1 MALLRRPPAATTATT
16 TTKATKATKATTA
29 TTTTKATKAT
39 TAARAAATI
48 AALASAAILAGCGT
62 DARAARPAPR
72 RPQTVT
78 VTASGAPSPTAA
90 SPPAQTAAGPA
101 AQPPSDW
108 LPPGVELPHP
118 PGATAQSIMASGVFG
133 GWRYPVNAV
142 RAFALLYANWTAAS
156 VVVHLKTLALFTVDQ
171 ARSLVEL
178 QAAETG
184 SDYELQ
190 RGGIAN
196 SATVESIAPA
206 PGVPDDW
213 IVVTRERTTSTRTL
227 AYQGLAPAWHV
238 SLASVTQV
246 RGLWVVSRWQSES

>member
-1 MALLRRPPAATTATT
+1 MALLRRLATVATT
-16 TTKATKATKATTA
+16 TAS
-29 TTTTKATKAT
+29 TTTTT
-39 TAARAAATI
+39 TAI
-48 AALASAAILAGCGT
+48 AIAIAIASAAILAGCGT
-62 DARAARPAPR
+62 DARAGRPAAPR

-78 VTASGAPSPTAA
+78 VTVSAPSPTAA
-90 SPPAQTAAGPA
+90 SSPAQTAASSPAPTVAAPA

-108 LPPGVELPHP
+108 MPPGVELPHP

-213 IVVTRERTTSTRTL
+213 IVVTRERTTSSRTL

-238 SLASVTQV
+238 SVATVTQV
-246 RGLWVVSRWQSES
+246 HGLWVVSRWQSES